1 MTPSTEPTNHATPYP
16 TGYDPSGTL
25 GCHARLDSI
34 VRAQEG
40 TNTRLVGELG
50 HLRTDMRDLS
60 AAVRDLTSEL
70 APVTASITSEAAV
83 TQARAKL
90 QAEADARSSAWHELI
105 TSPTVRAI
113 VFVVVGAILSGLGLK
128 SCAGQGIDPHE
139 ELPQAIFEGP
149 WRPR

>member
-1 MTPSTEPTNHATPYP
+1 MTPSAEPQNNAAPP
-16 TGYDPSGTL
+16 PFPNGYEGVL

-105 TSPTVRAI
+105 TSPTLRAV
-113 VFVVVGAILSGLGLK
+113 VFLATGAILSGLGLR
-128 SCAGQGIDPHE
+128 SCAGGGIDPGE
-139 ELPQAIFEGP
+139 QIPQAVFEGQ

>member
-1 MTPSTEPTNHATPYP
+1 MTPSTEPQNHGSPP
-16 TGYDPSGTL
+16 PFPVGYDPSI

-83 TQARAKL
+83 TQARAKI

-113 VFVVVGAILSGLGLK
+113 VFLIVGATLSGLGLK
-128 SCAGQGIDPHE
+128 SCNGGGVDPHD
-139 ELPQAIFEGP
+139 ELPQAVFEGP

>member
-1 MTPSTEPTNHATPYP
+1 MTPSAEPQNHASPP
-16 TGYDPSGTL
+16 PFPAGYDPTI

-70 APVTASITSEAAV
+70 APVTASIASEAAV

-105 TSPTVRAI
+105 TSPTVRAV
-113 VFVVVGAILSGLGLK
+113 VFLATGAILSGLGLR
-128 SCAGQGIDPHE
+128 SCAGQGLDPGE
-139 ELPQAIFEGP
+139 QVPQAVFEGQ